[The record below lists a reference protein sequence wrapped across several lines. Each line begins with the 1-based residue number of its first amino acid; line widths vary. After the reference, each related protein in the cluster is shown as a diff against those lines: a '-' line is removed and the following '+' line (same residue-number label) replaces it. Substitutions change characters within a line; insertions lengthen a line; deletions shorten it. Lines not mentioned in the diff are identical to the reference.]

1 MKNHRFLKSFVA
13 AAIAIVVTFASV
25 VPSYAVGGAVASALL
40 ESIASELIRKCLT
53 PDGVDSDEASY
64 EQNIQYLNTIWLT
77 SLDQRRE
84 VDYSTLSSV
93 YAQLLMQGVPCE
105 IQSSRGAAQGYY
117 IRGTGNMPVYNGNGR
132 YDIKGKYF
140 SDGNGSIFY
149 AQLPD
154 NGKEPGS
161 STVPSTN
168 APTTTPSTTEAGNGA
183 NGTYIPTHSAASND
197 TGLLRQIAQY
207 THEIWFWADLIND
220 NLRDVRRYLFMVYS
234 NVGRFVD
241 GMNNITKGIYRQ
253 IDLLSGYLPRLD
265 DIYNRLFQIQ
275 SAAWASVDVE
285 NRLLY
290 SLEDLASNISGV
302 IVDGAVKVTSSPD
315 PAVAEAI
322 TGIQN
327 TLTSV
332 ISNGKVLVDNSD
344 VVSAIQSIPAFDDTE
359 LLDRVGTIVEQID
372 TLSRKIDLNY
382 FPNMY
387 GKVTSIADTLGNTNK
402 HLITANRKT
411 TEIIDM
417 LTAAVDVDTGKLLV
431 ADTGMI
437 SAVTTIS
444 NQITEQFGEYDS
456 TYSFPNFSSSGQS
469 VVNNKIVSGVLPSAF
484 TSINPGTRKLLYSP
498 SGTLTLLKSS
508 LYAGGGTCSHVT
520 GSPYFDS
527 TYGVGYC
534 LQFEFRFSSSQS
546 TNRYETVQFPQVS
559 FTDYSGKSLTL
570 SAHSGSVLVRSYSRY
585 AYVYRYYFP
594 RWDASGNWLGWS
606 GQNDTFQWTSSTYE
620 PSKRVYLTPPESGT
634 YYIYGTSDTAIPVVY
649 ASRFTG
655 FLQSQ
660 ADRVVNAVGSI
671 PAPTDYTSQLTAVTG
686 RMDDI
691 LAQLQSTSG
700 SATCEHTYSQH
711 MEQEATCILPG
722 LMISTCSKCG
732 DSSSEIVD
740 PLGHDWQC
748 TSHVDAVTDPD
759 TGEETSSAYDIYT
772 CSRCGDTYE
781 DHTGTGAPDEDY
793 SNTTISQ
800 LVVKVF
806 SKLGTFAGKLLGS
819 VVHLFDKAVN
829 AVDDLAS
836 KFNDY
841 VEQIKGFGENYPI
854 WLSGFWSIIPAEL
867 QVALTFAVICMAL
880 GVVGKKLFFS

>member
-1 MKNHRFLKSFVA
+1 MKKIVA
-13 AAIAIVVTFASV
+13 VLLVAISLLFSINFAFADSV
-25 VPSYAVGGAVASALL
+25 PLSSTQWVLPSNGFGGGSRANPVDTVLPYSDMASL
-40 ESIASELIRKCLT
+40 
-53 PDGVDSDEASY
+53 
-64 EQNIQYLNTIWLT
+64 
-77 SLDQRRE
+77 
-84 VDYSTLSSV
+84 LSSV
-93 YAQLLMQGVPCE
+93 NSGLK
-105 IQSSRGAAQGYY
+105 SGAYSGF
-117 IRGTGNMPVYNGNGR
+117 TGKARISYTGSFYFITLVSDGDTYWLCNGSGGR
-132 YDIKGKYF
+132 YRT
-140 SDGNGSIFY
+140 
-149 AQLPD
+149 
-154 NGKEPGS
+154 EPENITTD
-161 STVPSTN
+161 STTTTPSTN

-290 SLEDLASNISGV
+290 SLEGLASNISGV

-344 VVSAIQSIPAFDDTE
+344 VVSALYTDFASVMGILESVDTGSLDPTAKFPALTGLIAVSTETYELVRRIGFGIDDVVSAIQSIPAFDDT
-359 LLDRVGTIVEQID
+359 DI
-372 TLSRKIDLNY
+372 
-382 FPNMY
+382 
-387 GKVTSIADTLGNTNK
+387 
-402 HLITANRKT
+402 ITA
-411 TEIIDM
+411 IQSIPAYDDS
-417 LTAAVDVDTGKLLV
+417 ALV
-431 ADTGMI
+431 

-456 TYSFPNFSSSGQS
+456 AYAFPNFYGQS
-469 VVNNKIVSGVLPSAF
+469 TSNNKTISGVLPSAF
-484 TSINPGTRKLLYSP
+484 SSINPGSRKLLYSP
-498 SGTLTLLKSS
+498 SSTLTLSKEL
-508 LYAGGGTCSHVT
+508 LYT
-520 GSPYFDS
+520 GSGTRQSVFCVPYTDL
-527 TYGVGYC
+527 TYGLGYR
-534 LQFEFRFSSSQS
+534 LDYKFWFPSTQTSS
-546 TNRYETVQFPQVS
+546 RVETVQYPKVS
-559 FTDYSGKSLTL
+559 LTDYSGRTLTKN
-570 SAHSGSVLVRSYSRY
+570 AYTGSVRVPPRSNY
-585 AYVYRYYFP
+585 AYASSYYFP

-606 GQNDTFQWTSSTYE
+606 GLNDTFQWTSSDYE

-634 YYIYGTSDTAIPVVY
+634 YYIYGTSDAAIPVVY

-660 ADRVVNAVGSI
+660 TDRVVNAVGSI
-671 PAPTDYTSQLTAVTG
+671 PAPTDYTTQLTAVTG

-854 WLSGFWSIIPAEL
+854 WLSGFWGIIPAEL

>member
-1 MKNHRFLKSFVA
+1 MKKIVA
-13 AAIAIVVTFASV
+13 VLLVAISLLFSINFAFADSIPLSSTQWV
-25 VPSYAVGGAVASALL
+25 LPSNGFGGGSRANPVDTVLPYSDMASL
-40 ESIASELIRKCLT
+40 
-53 PDGVDSDEASY
+53 
-64 EQNIQYLNTIWLT
+64 
-77 SLDQRRE
+77 
-84 VDYSTLSSV
+84 LSSV
-93 YAQLLMQGVPCE
+93 NSGLK
-105 IQSSRGAAQGYY
+105 SGAYSGF
-117 IRGTGNMPVYNGNGR
+117 TGKARISYTGSFYFITLVSDGDTYWLCNGSGGR
-132 YDIKGKYF
+132 YRT
-140 SDGNGSIFY
+140 
-149 AQLPD
+149 
-154 NGKEPGS
+154 EPENITTD
-161 STVPSTN
+161 STTTTPSTN

-290 SLEDLASNISGV
+290 SLEGLASNISGV

-344 VVSAIQSIPAFDDTE
+344 VVSAIQSIPAYDDS
-359 LLDRVGTIVEQID
+359 
-372 TLSRKIDLNY
+372 TL
-382 FPNMY
+382 
-387 GKVTSIADTLGNTNK
+387 V
-402 HLITANRKT
+402 
-411 TEIIDM
+411 
-417 LTAAVDVDTGKLLV
+417 
-431 ADTGMI
+431 

-469 VVNNKIVSGVLPSAF
+469 AANNKTVSGVLPSAF
-484 TSINPGTRKLLYSP
+484 TSINPGTRQLLYSP
-498 SGTLTLLKSS
+498 SGTLILPKRV
-508 LYAGGGTCSHVT
+508 LYNGGGDCKNVYCT
-520 GSPYFDS
+520 PYIHQ
-527 TYGVGYC
+527 TYGLGYR
-534 LQFEFRFSSSQS
+534 LEFLFRFSRIQN
-546 TNRYETVQFPQVS
+546 TPRTETVQFPQVS
-559 FTDYSGKSLTL
+559 FTDYSGETLTL
-570 SAHSGSVLVRSYSRY
+570 YGHSGTVRVSPHRDVVSSYL
-585 AYVYRYYFP
+585 YYFP

-660 ADRVVNAVGSI
+660 TDRVVNAVGSI

-722 LMISTCSKCG
+722 LMISACSKCG

-854 WLSGFWSIIPAEL
+854 WLSGFWGIIPAEL

>member
-1 MKNHRFLKSFVA
+1 MKKIVA
-13 AAIAIVVTFASV
+13 VLLVAISLLFSINFAFADSV
-25 VPSYAVGGAVASALL
+25 PLSSTQWVLPSNGFGGGSRANPVDTVLPYSDMASL
-40 ESIASELIRKCLT
+40 
-53 PDGVDSDEASY
+53 
-64 EQNIQYLNTIWLT
+64 
-77 SLDQRRE
+77 
-84 VDYSTLSSV
+84 LSSV
-93 YAQLLMQGVPCE
+93 NSGLK
-105 IQSSRGAAQGYY
+105 SGAYSGF
-117 IRGTGNMPVYNGNGR
+117 TGKARISYTGSFYFITLVSDGDTYWLCNGSGGR
-132 YDIKGKYF
+132 YRT
-140 SDGNGSIFY
+140 
-149 AQLPD
+149 
-154 NGKEPGS
+154 EPENITTD
-161 STVPSTN
+161 STTTTPSTN

-290 SLEDLASNISGV
+290 SLEGLASNISGV

-344 VVSAIQSIPAFDDTE
+344 VVTAIQSIPAYDDS
-359 LLDRVGTIVEQID
+359 
-372 TLSRKIDLNY
+372 TL
-382 FPNMY
+382 
-387 GKVTSIADTLGNTNK
+387 V
-402 HLITANRKT
+402 
-411 TEIIDM
+411 
-417 LTAAVDVDTGKLLV
+417 
-431 ADTGMI
+431 

-469 VVNNKIVSGVLPSAF
+469 AANNKTVSGVLPSAF
-484 TSINPGTRKLLYSP
+484 TSINPGTQQLLYSP
-498 SGTLTLLKSS
+498 SGTLILPKRV
-508 LYAGGGTCSHVT
+508 LYNGGGDCKNVYCT
-520 GSPYFDS
+520 PYIHQ
-527 TYGVGYC
+527 TYGLGYR
-534 LQFEFRFSSSQS
+534 LEFLFRFSRIQN
-546 TNRYETVQFPQVS
+546 TPRTETVQFPQVS
-559 FTDYSGKSLTL
+559 FTDYSGETLTL
-570 SAHSGSVLVRSYSRY
+570 SGHSGTVRVSPHRDVVSSYL
-585 AYVYRYYFP
+585 YYFP

-606 GQNDTFQWTSSTYE
+606 GQNDTFQFSSSSYE

-634 YYIYGTSDTAIPVVY
+634 YYIYGTSDAAIPVVY

-660 ADRVVNAVGSI
+660 TDRVVNAVGSI
-671 PAPTDYTSQLTAVTG
+671 PAPTDYTTQLTAVTG

-772 CSRCGDTYE
+772 CSRCGRTYE
-781 DHTGTGAPDEDY
+781 DHTGNGAPDEDY
-793 SNTTISQ
+793 SSSSISQ

-806 SKLGTFAGKLLGS
+806 SKLGTFAGKLIGFI
-819 VVHLFDKAVN
+819 VRLFDKAISS
-829 AVDDLAS
+829 VDEVIS
-836 KFNDY
+836 KFNEY
-841 VEQIKGFGENYPI
+841 TEQISGFGGDYPA
-854 WLSGFWSIIPAEL
+854 WLTGFWTVLPPEL
-867 QVALTFAVICMAL
+867 QVALTFAVVCMVL
-880 GVVGKKLFFS
+880 GIVGKKLFFS

>member
-1 MKNHRFLKSFVA
+1 MLHTIFSKLDKRLFRPLCVA
-13 AAIAIVVTFASV
+13 VASV
-25 VPSYAVGGAVASALL
+25 VLAFSCIVPAQAVDPV
-40 ESIASELIRKCLT
+40 SIA
-53 PDGVDSDEASY
+53 
-64 EQNIQYLNTIWLT
+64 
-77 SLDQRRE
+77 
-84 VDYSTLSSV
+84 
-93 YAQLLMQGVPCE
+93 
-105 IQSSRGAAQGYY
+105 
-117 IRGTGNMPVYNGNGR
+117 
-132 YDIKGKYF
+132 
-140 SDGNGSIFY
+140 
-149 AQLPD
+149 
-154 NGKEPGS
+154 
-161 STVPSTN
+161 
-168 APTTTPSTTEAGNGA
+168 
-183 NGTYIPTHSAASND
+183 
-197 TGLLRQIAQY
+197 GLA
-207 THEIWFWADLIND
+207 
-220 NLRDVRRYLFMVYS
+220 
-234 NVGRFVD
+234 
-241 GMNNITKGIYRQ
+241 
-253 IDLLSGYLPRLD
+253 
-265 DIYNRLFQIQ
+265 
-275 SAAWASVDVE
+275 
-285 NRLLY
+285 
-290 SLEDLASNISGV
+290 ISGV
-302 IVDGAVKVTSSPD
+302 SLAKDVIQTYLDDSASNAEKQAALQGYKDHWISKDSISDKCFLTYDALCQIVIDLNNAGQPAKISSVTLGSNNVEYYVVKACGPFGYTSVQSQFGFGATSIWNNYGLFYSTSNRVLFCAQVNTDLSLDNCLTQLRLIQTNVVTIKNNLVNTIGSNLESLLTTCNTISTKLD
-315 PAVAEAI
+315 
-322 TGIQN
+322 

-344 VVSAIQSIPAFDDTE
+344 VVSAVQSIPAFDDT
-359 LLDRVGTIVEQID
+359 DI
-372 TLSRKIDLNY
+372 
-382 FPNMY
+382 
-387 GKVTSIADTLGNTNK
+387 
-402 HLITANRKT
+402 ITA
-411 TEIIDM
+411 IQSIPAYDDS
-417 LTAAVDVDTGKLLV
+417 ALV
-431 ADTGMI
+431 

-444 NQITEQFGEYDS
+444 DQITEQFGEYDS
-456 TYSFPNFSSSGQS
+456 AYAFPNFYGQS
-469 VVNNKIVSGVLPSAF
+469 PSNNKTISGVLPSAF
-484 TSINPGTRKLLYSP
+484 SSINPGSRKLLYSP
-498 SGTLTLLKSS
+498 SSTLTLSKKL
-508 LYAGGGTCSHVT
+508 LYTASGTCQSVSCIPCT
-520 GSPYFDS
+520 DL
-527 TYGVGYC
+527 TYGLGYQ
-534 LQFEFRFSSSQS
+534 LEYKFWFSSTQTSS
-546 TNRYETVQFPQVS
+546 RVETVQYPKVS
-559 FTDYSGKSLTL
+559 FTDYSGKTLTKNTYT
-570 SAHSGSVLVRSYSRY
+570 GSVRVPPRSHY
-585 AYVYRYYFP
+585 AYASSYYFP

-606 GQNDTFQWTSSTYE
+606 GQNDTFQFSSSSYE

-634 YYIYGTSDTAIPVVY
+634 YYIYGTSDAAIPVVY

-671 PAPTDYTSQLTAVTG
+671 PAPTDYTTQLTAVTG

-854 WLSGFWSIIPAEL
+854 WLSGFWGIIPAEL

>member
-1 MKNHRFLKSFVA
+1 MKKIVAVLLVAISLLFSINFAFADSVPLSSTQWVLPSNGFGGGSRANPVDTVLPYSDMASLLNSVNSGLKSGAYSGFTGKA
-13 AAIAIVVTFASV
+13 RI
-25 VPSYAVGGAVASALL
+25 SYTGSFYFITLVS
-40 ESIASELIRKCLT
+40 
-53 PDGVDSDEASY
+53 DGDTY
-64 EQNIQYLNTIWLT
+64 WL
-77 SLDQRRE
+77 
-84 VDYSTLSSV
+84 
-93 YAQLLMQGVPCE
+93 C
-105 IQSSRGAAQGYY
+105 
-117 IRGTGNMPVYNGNGR
+117 NGSGGR
-132 YDIKGKYF
+132 YRT
-140 SDGNGSIFY
+140 
-149 AQLPD
+149 
-154 NGKEPGS
+154 EPENITTD
-161 STVPSTN
+161 STTTTPSTN

-197 TGLLRQIAQY
+197 TGLLKQIAQY

-290 SLEDLASNISGV
+290 SLEGLASNISGV

-344 VVSAIQSIPAFDDTE
+344 VVSAIQSIPAYDDS
-359 LLDRVGTIVEQID
+359 
-372 TLSRKIDLNY
+372 TL
-382 FPNMY
+382 
-387 GKVTSIADTLGNTNK
+387 V
-402 HLITANRKT
+402 
-411 TEIIDM
+411 
-417 LTAAVDVDTGKLLV
+417 
-431 ADTGMI
+431 

-444 NQITEQFGEYDS
+444 NQITAQFGEYDS
-456 TYSFPNFSSSGQS
+456 AYAFPNFYGQS
-469 VVNNKIVSGVLPSAF
+469 TSNNKTISGVLPSAF
-484 TSINPGTRKLLYSP
+484 SSINPGSRKLLYSP
-498 SGTLTLLKSS
+498 SSTLTLSKEL
-508 LYAGGGTCSHVT
+508 LYT
-520 GSPYFDS
+520 GSGTRQSVFCVPYTDL
-527 TYGVGYC
+527 TYGLGYQ
-534 LQFEFRFSSSQS
+534 LDYKFWFPSTQTSS
-546 TNRYETVQFPQVS
+546 RVETVQYPKVS
-559 FTDYSGKSLTL
+559 FTDYSGRTLTKN
-570 SAHSGSVLVRSYSRY
+570 AYTGSVRVPPRSNY
-585 AYVYRYYFP
+585 AYASSYYFP

-606 GQNDTFQWTSSTYE
+606 GLNDTFQWTSSTYE

-634 YYIYGTSDTAIPVVY
+634 YYVYGTSDTAIPVVY

-660 ADRVVNAVGSI
+660 TDRVVNAVGSI
-671 PAPTDYTSQLTAVTG
+671 PAPTDYTTQLTAVTG

-740 PLGHDWQC
+740 PLGHDWPC
-748 TSHVDAVTDPD
+748 TSHVDAFTDPD

-854 WLSGFWSIIPAEL
+854 WLSGFWGIIPAEL

>member
-1 MKNHRFLKSFVA
+1 MLHTIFSKLDKRLFRPLCVA
-13 AAIAIVVTFASV
+13 VASV
-25 VPSYAVGGAVASALL
+25 VLAFSCIVPAQAVDPV
-40 ESIASELIRKCLT
+40 SIA
-53 PDGVDSDEASY
+53 
-64 EQNIQYLNTIWLT
+64 
-77 SLDQRRE
+77 
-84 VDYSTLSSV
+84 
-93 YAQLLMQGVPCE
+93 
-105 IQSSRGAAQGYY
+105 
-117 IRGTGNMPVYNGNGR
+117 
-132 YDIKGKYF
+132 
-140 SDGNGSIFY
+140 
-149 AQLPD
+149 
-154 NGKEPGS
+154 
-161 STVPSTN
+161 
-168 APTTTPSTTEAGNGA
+168 
-183 NGTYIPTHSAASND
+183 
-197 TGLLRQIAQY
+197 GLA
-207 THEIWFWADLIND
+207 
-220 NLRDVRRYLFMVYS
+220 
-234 NVGRFVD
+234 
-241 GMNNITKGIYRQ
+241 
-253 IDLLSGYLPRLD
+253 
-265 DIYNRLFQIQ
+265 
-275 SAAWASVDVE
+275 
-285 NRLLY
+285 
-290 SLEDLASNISGV
+290 ISGV
-302 IVDGAVKVTSSPD
+302 SLAKDVIQTYLDDSASNAEKEAALQGYKDHWISKDNISDKCFLTYDALCQIVIDLNNAGQPAKISSVTLGSNNVEYYVVKACGPFGYTSVQSQFGFGTTSIWNNYGLFYSTSNRVLFCAQVNTDLSLDSCLTQLRLIQTNVVTIKNSLVNTIGSNLESLLTTCNTISTKLD
-315 PAVAEAI
+315 
-322 TGIQN
+322 

-344 VVSAIQSIPAFDDTE
+344 VVSALYTDFASVMGILESVDTGSLDPTAKFPALTGLIAVSTETYELVRRIGFGIDDVVSAIQSIPAFDDT
-359 LLDRVGTIVEQID
+359 DI
-372 TLSRKIDLNY
+372 
-382 FPNMY
+382 
-387 GKVTSIADTLGNTNK
+387 
-402 HLITANRKT
+402 ITA
-411 TEIIDM
+411 IQSIPAYDDS
-417 LTAAVDVDTGKLLV
+417 ALV
-431 ADTGMI
+431 

-444 NQITEQFGEYDS
+444 DQITEQFGEYES

-469 VVNNKIVSGVLPSAF
+469 AANNKTVSGVLPSAF
-484 TSINPGTRKLLYSP
+484 TSINPGTRQLLYSP
-498 SGTLTLLKSS
+498 SGTLILPKRVF
-508 LYAGGGTCSHVT
+508 YNGGGDCKNVYCT
-520 GSPYFDS
+520 PYIHQ
-527 TYGVGYC
+527 TYGLGYR
-534 LQFEFRFSSSQS
+534 LEFLFRFSRIQN
-546 TNRYETVQFPQVS
+546 TPRTETVQFPQVS
-559 FTDYSGKSLTL
+559 FTDYSGETLTL
-570 SAHSGSVLVRSYSRY
+570 YGHSGTVRVSPHRDTVSSYL
-585 AYVYRYYFP
+585 YYFP

-606 GQNDTFQWTSSTYE
+606 GQNDTFQFSSSSYE

-660 ADRVVNAVGSI
+660 TDRVVNAVGSI
-671 PAPTDYTSQLTAVTG
+671 PAPTDYTSQLTAVVG

-854 WLSGFWSIIPAEL
+854 WLSGFWGIIPAEL

>member
-1 MKNHRFLKSFVA
+1 MLHTIFSKLDKRLFRPLCVA
-13 AAIAIVVTFASV
+13 VASV
-25 VPSYAVGGAVASALL
+25 VLAFSCIVPAQAVDPV
-40 ESIASELIRKCLT
+40 SIA
-53 PDGVDSDEASY
+53 
-64 EQNIQYLNTIWLT
+64 
-77 SLDQRRE
+77 
-84 VDYSTLSSV
+84 
-93 YAQLLMQGVPCE
+93 
-105 IQSSRGAAQGYY
+105 
-117 IRGTGNMPVYNGNGR
+117 
-132 YDIKGKYF
+132 
-140 SDGNGSIFY
+140 
-149 AQLPD
+149 
-154 NGKEPGS
+154 
-161 STVPSTN
+161 
-168 APTTTPSTTEAGNGA
+168 
-183 NGTYIPTHSAASND
+183 
-197 TGLLRQIAQY
+197 GLA
-207 THEIWFWADLIND
+207 
-220 NLRDVRRYLFMVYS
+220 
-234 NVGRFVD
+234 
-241 GMNNITKGIYRQ
+241 
-253 IDLLSGYLPRLD
+253 
-265 DIYNRLFQIQ
+265 
-275 SAAWASVDVE
+275 
-285 NRLLY
+285 
-290 SLEDLASNISGV
+290 ISGV
-302 IVDGAVKVTSSPD
+302 SLAKDVIQTYLDDSASNAEKQAALQGYKDHWISKDNISDKCFLTYDALCQIVIDLNNAGQPAKISSVTLGSNNVEYYVVKACGPFGYTSVQSQFGFGATSIWNNYGLFYSTSNRVLFCAQVNTDLSLDSCLTQLRLIQTNIVTIKNSLVNTIGSNLD
-315 PAVAEAI
+315 SLLTTCDTISAKLD
-322 TGIQN
+322 

-344 VVSAIQSIPAFDDTE
+344 VVSAIQSIPAFDDT
-359 LLDRVGTIVEQID
+359 DI
-372 TLSRKIDLNY
+372 
-382 FPNMY
+382 
-387 GKVTSIADTLGNTNK
+387 
-402 HLITANRKT
+402 ITAINNIPT
-411 TEIIDM
+411 YDDSN
-417 LTAAVDVDTGKLLV
+417 L
-431 ADTGMI
+431 I

-469 VVNNKIVSGVLPSAF
+469 AANNKTVSGVLPSAF
-484 TSINPGTRKLLYSP
+484 TSINPGTRQLLYSP
-498 SGTLTLLKSS
+498 SGTLILPKRV
-508 LYAGGGTCSHVT
+508 LYNGGGDCKNVYCT
-520 GSPYFDS
+520 PYIHQ
-527 TYGVGYC
+527 TYGLGYR
-534 LQFEFRFSSSQS
+534 LEFLFRFSRIQN
-546 TNRYETVQFPQVS
+546 TPRTETVQFPQVS
-559 FTDYSGKSLTL
+559 FTDYSGETLTL
-570 SAHSGSVLVRSYSRY
+570 YGHSGTVRVSPHRDTVSSYL
-585 AYVYRYYFP
+585 YYFP

-606 GQNDTFQWTSSTYE
+606 GQNDTFQFSSSSYE

-660 ADRVVNAVGSI
+660 TDRVVNAVGSI
-671 PAPTDYTSQLTAVTG
+671 PVPTDYTSQLSAVTG

-740 PLGHDWQC
+740 PLGHDWRC

-759 TGEETSSAYDIYT
+759 TGEEISSAYDIYT

-841 VEQIKGFGENYPI
+841 VEQIKGFGENYPL
-854 WLSGFWSIIPAEL
+854 WLSGFWGIIPAEL

>member
-1 MKNHRFLKSFVA
+1 MLHTIFSKLDKRLFRPLCVA
-13 AAIAIVVTFASV
+13 VASV
-25 VPSYAVGGAVASALL
+25 VLAFSCIVPAQAVDPV
-40 ESIASELIRKCLT
+40 SIA
-53 PDGVDSDEASY
+53 
-64 EQNIQYLNTIWLT
+64 
-77 SLDQRRE
+77 
-84 VDYSTLSSV
+84 
-93 YAQLLMQGVPCE
+93 
-105 IQSSRGAAQGYY
+105 
-117 IRGTGNMPVYNGNGR
+117 
-132 YDIKGKYF
+132 
-140 SDGNGSIFY
+140 
-149 AQLPD
+149 
-154 NGKEPGS
+154 
-161 STVPSTN
+161 
-168 APTTTPSTTEAGNGA
+168 
-183 NGTYIPTHSAASND
+183 
-197 TGLLRQIAQY
+197 GLA
-207 THEIWFWADLIND
+207 
-220 NLRDVRRYLFMVYS
+220 
-234 NVGRFVD
+234 
-241 GMNNITKGIYRQ
+241 
-253 IDLLSGYLPRLD
+253 
-265 DIYNRLFQIQ
+265 
-275 SAAWASVDVE
+275 
-285 NRLLY
+285 
-290 SLEDLASNISGV
+290 ISGV
-302 IVDGAVKVTSSPD
+302 SLAKDVIQTYLDDSASNAEKEAALQGYKDHWISKDNISDKCFLTYDALCQIVIDLNNAGQPAKISSVTLGSNNVEYYVVKACGPFGYTSVQSQFGFGTTSIWNNYGLFYSTSNRVLFCAQVNTDLSLDSCLTQLRLIQTNVVTIKNSLVNTIGSNLESLLTTCNTISTKLD
-315 PAVAEAI
+315 
-322 TGIQN
+322 

-344 VVSAIQSIPAFDDTE
+344 VVSAVQSIPAFDDT
-359 LLDRVGTIVEQID
+359 DI
-372 TLSRKIDLNY
+372 
-382 FPNMY
+382 
-387 GKVTSIADTLGNTNK
+387 
-402 HLITANRKT
+402 ITA
-411 TEIIDM
+411 IQSIPAYDDS
-417 LTAAVDVDTGKLLV
+417 ALV
-431 ADTGMI
+431 

-444 NQITEQFGEYDS
+444 DQITEQFGEYDS

-469 VVNNKIVSGVLPSAF
+469 AANNKTVSGVLPSAF
-484 TSINPGTRKLLYSP
+484 TSINPGTRQLLYSP
-498 SGTLTLLKSS
+498 SGTLILPKRV
-508 LYAGGGTCSHVT
+508 LYNGGGDCKNVYCT
-520 GSPYFDS
+520 PYIHQ
-527 TYGVGYC
+527 TYGLGYR
-534 LQFEFRFSSSQS
+534 LEFLFRFSRIQN
-546 TNRYETVQFPQVS
+546 TPRTETVQFPQVS
-559 FTDYSGKSLTL
+559 FTDYSGETLTL
-570 SAHSGSVLVRSYSRY
+570 SGHSGTVRVSPHRDVVSSYL
-585 AYVYRYYFP
+585 YYFP

-606 GQNDTFQWTSSTYE
+606 GQNDTFQFSSSSYE

-634 YYIYGTSDTAIPVVY
+634 YYIYCNSDTAIPVVY

-660 ADRVVNAVGSI
+660 TDRVVNAVGSI

-772 CSRCGDTYE
+772 CSRCGDAYE

-854 WLSGFWSIIPAEL
+854 WLSGFWGIIPAEL